1 MPSLPD
7 ANVNLKNVKGVQFSI
22 VSPEEWVSLLKH
34 IFLTVFK
41 QFNLKTFFFN

>member
-22 VSPEEWVSLLKH
+22 VSPEEWVSLFKH
-34 IFLTVFK
+34 TFLT
-41 QFNLKTFFFN
+41 FFNKLTILF